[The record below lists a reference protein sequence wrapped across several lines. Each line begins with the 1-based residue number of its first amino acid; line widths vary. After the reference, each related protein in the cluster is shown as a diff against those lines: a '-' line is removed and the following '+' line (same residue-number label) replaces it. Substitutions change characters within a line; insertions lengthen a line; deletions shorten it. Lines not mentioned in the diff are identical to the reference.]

1 MPDTLYSR
9 PVEGGVALTM
19 DRASADSFSVRVR
32 RLAGIA
38 LIAAAG
44 LALTMILFRAVHLR
58 EDEAL
63 QRSFRSDAYMRSQLV
78 SYEMHH
84 LLTHLKTLRMFVQH
98 SGIPDRKEF
107 QALVAPVLAEGH
119 IFQSIQWVPRV
130 DDGQRVDYEREMQA
144 SLGPG
149 SRFTERGPRGDLV
162 VANQREA
169 YFPVRY
175 AEPLETAGGELGFD
189 YGSVP
194 GILRLIE
201 EARDT
206 GRVLATH
213 HIRLLNGIGD
223 AAGLMVIGP
232 VFRNG
237 EPLET
242 VEQRRR
248 AIAGFLM
255 CKIRVA
261 GVMKAA
267 IGSQPP
273 MDMPTDL
280 VDLTALQ
287 GDRIL
292 YRWTPRLRAESTVME
307 DVLRFLFPDPSPYRH
322 SFMFAQRELQVS
334 VAPGPAYIQRHYGL
348 AHWLVLPAGLG
359 LTLIL
364 SMYLHVLMTR
374 RQRAEALAQERTAEL
389 RVSEQKYRGLFEQNR
404 EGLVICDF
412 DGHVIDAN
420 QAVLDMTGYSM
431 GEIRGRSFKDFI
443 PARWHEITM
452 DIIRNTLFK
461 TGFADFPESECI
473 RKDGTLFPTS
483 SKAMLIRDEGGRA
496 RMVNIWF
503 TDISER
509 RRMEE
514 EARMSRL
521 RMESQLRMTQ
531 LQFPTTQKLL
541 DYALEEVIA
550 LTGSRIGYI
559 YHYDDVK
566 QEFTLNS
573 WSREAMKECTVQDR
587 ESLTTYRLDKT
598 GIWGE
603 AVRQA
608 RPIVVNDFE
617 AHNPLK
623 KGYPE
628 GHAHL
633 KRFLTIPV
641 FRTDRIVAVV
651 GVANKAADYDDA
663 DIQQLT
669 LLMNSVWQITE
680 RKRAEEELMES
691 RHMLRTI
698 IDAIPVQVYWK
709 DRKLTYLGCN
719 RLLARVA
726 GIASPDEIAGK
737 TDRDLVW
744 AARAEQFRARDWEV
758 IESGRPSLE
767 HEELIIMSDGRR
779 NWFRT
784 SRIPL
789 QDANGQVS
797 GVLGVS
803 YDITESKW
811 MDQALRQERDRV
823 QMYLDIARVM
833 IVVLDRSGEI
843 TLINRRGCELT
854 GYTETE
860 LLGRNW
866 FEVFIPEEERGAV
879 VGSFRRIIDGE
890 LAAER
895 SFENSLVTKAGTRR
909 LIAWNNSAV
918 RDQEGE
924 IIGTLSSGED
934 ITEKRQAEEALR
946 QSRERFKRIL
956 EDMPLASSYTDDV
969 GNIEFVNRVFI
980 DIFGY
985 TLEDVPT
992 IEEWFMHA
1000 YPDPAYREEVMAR
1013 WNADATRAKMEG
1025 TRIGPA
1031 EYHITCKDGR
1041 VRICEITGTFME
1053 SGMMAVFADITERIL
1068 SAEALRQSEERFRV
1082 QFRGIPIPTYIW
1094 KGQGDDF
1101 VLIDYNDAALEFT
1114 RGRIAG
1120 FRGVPAG
1127 VFYEGRPW
1135 ILEDMTRCLREQTA
1149 VKGEFWDTLRTTGEK
1164 KYMAVNYAFVPPDLV
1179 MVHME
1184 DITVR
1189 KEAEEHLR
1197 YLSIHD
1203 PLTGLYNRFY
1213 ADTEIQRLKAGRKFP
1228 ASVIV
1233 VDIDG
1238 LKAVNDTEGHA
1249 AGDLLIKN
1257 TAYVLRQ
1264 TFRPEDMVA
1273 RTGGDEFLVILP
1285 SVDGIVLEQ
1294 SLRRLRVYLS
1304 NFNASS
1310 PERPVSFSIGASTAH
1325 SGEEL
1330 DECIKQADMA
1340 MYLEKARMKAVQ
1352 GSQE

>member
-1 MPDTLYSR
+1 MDKAAASSCTL
-9 PVEGGVALTM
+9 
-19 DRASADSFSVRVR
+19 RAR

-38 LIAAAG
+38 LTAAAG
-44 LALTMILFRAVHLR
+44 LALTMGIFRVVHMQEIETLH
-58 EDEAL
+58 
-63 QRSFRSDAYMRSQLV
+63 RSFESDAYVRSQLV

-84 LLTHLKTLRMFVQH
+84 LLSHLKTLRMFIQH
-98 SGIPDRKEF
+98 TGIPERKGF
-107 QALVAPVLAEGH
+107 GALVAPVLAKGGV
-119 IFQSIQWVPRV
+119 IQSIQWVPRV
-130 DDGQRVDYEREMQA
+130 DDGQRAGYEREMQ
-144 SLGPG
+144 SSIGQG
-149 SRFTERGPRGDLV
+149 SRFTENGPRGDLV
-162 VANQREA
+162 GANRREA
-169 YFPVRY
+169 YFPVWY
-175 AEPLETAGGELGFD
+175 AEPFKTAGTELGFD

-194 GILRLIE
+194 GILHLLE
-201 EARDT
+201 EAKDA
-206 GRVLATH
+206 GKDLATH
-213 HIRLLNGIGD
+213 RITLPAGNGD
-223 AAGLMVIGP
+223 ASGIMVVGP
-232 VFRNG
+232 VYHTG
-237 EPLET
+237 EPLGT
-242 VEQRRR
+242 VDERRR
-248 AIAGFLM
+248 ALAGFLV
-255 CKIRVA
+255 CKIRIA
-261 GVMKAA
+261 EVMEAA
-267 IGSQPP
+267 IGRFPP
-273 MDMPTDL
+273 MGMPTDL
-280 VDLTALQ
+280 VDLTAPE
-287 GDRIL
+287 GERIL
-292 YRWTPRLRAESTVME
+292 YHLNPRLQAESTAVQG
-307 DVLRFLFPDPSPYRH
+307 VLQALSPTAPTYRH
-322 SFMFAQRELQVS
+322 SFMFAERELQVS
-334 VAPGPAYIQRHYGL
+334 VAASPAYLQRHYGL
-348 AHWLVLPAGLG
+348 AHWLVLPAGLA

-364 SMYLHVLMTR
+364 SMYLHVLLTR
-374 RQRAEALAQERTAEL
+374 GQRAEALAQERTAEL
-389 RVSEQKYRGLFEQNR
+389 RVSEQKYRGLFEQDR

-412 DGHVIDAN
+412 DGRIIDAN
-420 QAVLDMTGYSM
+420 QAVLDMTGFPR
-431 GEIRGRSFKDFI
+431 GEIMGRSFDDFI
-443 PARWHEITM
+443 PARWHETVR
-452 DIIRNTLFK
+452 DIVRNTLFK
-461 TGFADFPESECI
+461 KGFADFPESECI
-473 RKDGTLFPTS
+473 RKDGTVFPTS
-483 SKAMLIRDEGGRA
+483 SKAMLLRDESGRA
-496 RMVNIWF
+496 RMVTIWF
-503 TDISER
+503 TDITER

-514 EARMSRL
+514 DARTSRQ
-521 RMESQLRMTQ
+521 RMESQLRITQ
-531 LQFPTTQKLL
+531 LQFPSTQKLL
-541 DYALEEVIA
+541 DHALDEVIA

-573 WSREAMKECTVQDR
+573 WSREAMRECTVQDR
-587 ESLTTYRLDKT
+587 ESLTTYQLDKT

-608 RPIVVNDFE
+608 RPVVVNDFE
-617 AHNPLK
+617 APNPLK

-641 FRTDRIVAVV
+641 FRNDRIVAVV
-651 GVANKAADYDDA
+651 GVANKATDYDDA

-669 LLMNSVWQITE
+669 LFMNSVWQITE
-680 RKRAEEELMES
+680 RRKAEDELVES
-691 RHMLRTI
+691 RHMLRTVL
-698 IDAIPVQVYWK
+698 DAIPVLVYWK
-709 DRKLTYLGCN
+709 DRRMSYLGCN

-726 GIASPDEIAGK
+726 GIASPEEIVGK
-737 TDRDLVW
+737 TDRELVW
-744 AARAEQFRARDWEV
+744 RARAEQFQAADWEV
-758 IESGRPSLE
+758 VESGRPSLE
-767 HEELIIMSDGRR
+767 QEELITMPDGRR

-789 QDANGQVS
+789 QDPHGQVS

-854 GYTETE
+854 GYTEIE

-866 FEVFIPEEERGAV
+866 FEVFVPEEERGPV

-890 LAAER
+890 LQADR
-895 SFENSLVTKAGTRR
+895 YFENSIVTKTGTRR

-918 RDQEGE
+918 RDQDGE

-934 ITEKRQAEEALR
+934 ITEKRQAEEALH

-969 GNIEFVNRVFI
+969 GNIEFVNRVFT

-1013 WNADATRAKMEG
+1013 WNADATRARQEG

-1041 VRICEITGTFME
+1041 ERICEITGTFME
-1053 SGMMAVFADITERIL
+1053 SGMMAVFTDITERIL

-1101 VLIDYNDAALEFT
+1101 SLIDYNDAALEFT

-1120 FRGVPAG
+1120 FRGVPAS

-1135 ILEDMTRCLREQTA
+1135 VLVDMARCLREQTA

-1164 KYMAVNYAFVPPDLV
+1164 KYMAVNYAFVPPDFV

-1304 NFNASS
+1304 NFNASN
-1310 PERPVSFSIGASTAH
+1310 PEWPVSFSIGSSTAH

-1330 DECIKQADMA
+1330 EGCIKQADMA
-1340 MYLEKARMKAVQ
+1340 MYLEKARTKAVQ
-1352 GSQE
+1352 DSQAKGPDRG